1 MVKHVV
7 ILKLKEGITSEQT
20 DAVLTGLQ
28 ALQDKL
34 EGIIDVT
41 GGTNNSPEGKSN
53 GYGWSFVMTFSDET
67 SRDAYLPHPEHQAV
81 SAEFI
86 RPIVEDVLVFDYST

>member
-7 ILKLKEGITSEQT
+7 LLKLKEGITSEQT

-41 GGTNNSPEGKSN
+41 GGTNNSPEGKSTATV
-53 GYGWSFVMTFSDET
+53 G
-67 SRDAYLPHPEHQAV
+67 
-81 SAEFI
+81 
-86 RPIVEDVLVFDYST
+86 VL